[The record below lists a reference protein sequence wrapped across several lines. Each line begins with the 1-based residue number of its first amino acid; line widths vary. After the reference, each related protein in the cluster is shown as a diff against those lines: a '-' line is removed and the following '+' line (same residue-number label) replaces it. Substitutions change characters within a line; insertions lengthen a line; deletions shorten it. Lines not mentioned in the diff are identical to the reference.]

1 MFQVEPTWKPWL
13 PRDRDLGTAADA
25 TVLGER
31 ARVCPGCVAGCA
43 VCFHGSVLE
52 SGRAGQRGIRGR
64 EAAGGAG
71 GRRVRALGDLC
82 GLWHESGDDNLIG
95 TS

>member
-13 PRDRDLGTAADA
+13 PRDRDLGTAADE
-25 TVLGER
+25 TVLGEP

-43 VCFHGSVLE
+43 VCFYGIVLE

-64 EAAGGAG
+64 GGAGRAG
-71 GRRVRALGDLC
+71 GRRNWGISMACGVRAGM
-82 GLWHESGDDNLIG
+82 
-95 TS
+95 TT